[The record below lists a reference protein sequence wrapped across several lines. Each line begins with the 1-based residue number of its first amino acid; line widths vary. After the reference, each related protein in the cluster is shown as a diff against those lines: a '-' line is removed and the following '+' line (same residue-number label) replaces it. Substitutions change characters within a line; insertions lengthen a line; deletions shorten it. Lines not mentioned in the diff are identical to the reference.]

1 MDLLPKSEA
10 VNRLRQMQSWM
21 QNSSVDA
28 VLILQNADQYYFSGT
43 IQVGLL
49 CLPAAGD
56 PIYLVQKSAARA
68 RMESPWERILP
79 MASLRKAPEV
89 LTGEGLKQ
97 PRRIGLEMDV
107 LPTSYYLRFQELF
120 PGVEFV
126 DASEAIH
133 QTRMIKSPYE
143 VEQIRNAARM
153 LEKAFEEM
161 PSWAHAGAT
170 ELEVSA
176 RLEGFLRLR
185 GHQGITRMRG
195 FNYEIGYGTVSSGP
209 SAGYPTCFPGPVGFI
224 GLYPAILNGGSLR
237 RLELG
242 DSLMVDIC
250 GGYGGYIADKTRTF
264 AVGDLAKDMCEAHEF
279 VLRMNSEIEAML
291 KPGTSCAS
299 IYRHT
304 LDRVGDSPYAATF
317 MGVGDS
323 KVRFVGHGVGL
334 ELDELPVLASGFD
347 LPLQPGM
354 TIAIEPK
361 IFFPDHGGVG
371 LENTY
376 LITETGFE
384 KLTVYR
390 EEIIELSPK

>member
-21 QNSSVDA
+21 QNFSVDA
-28 VLILQNADQYYFSGT
+28 VYVLQNADQYYFSGT
-43 IQVGLL
+43 VQVGLL

-56 PIYLVQKSAARA
+56 PIHLVQKSAARA
-68 RMESPWERILP
+68 RIESPWERILP
-79 MASLRKAPEV
+79 MPNLRKAPDI
-89 LTGEGLKQ
+89 LTGEGFRK
-97 PRRIGLEMDV
+97 PRRLGLEMDV
-107 LPTSYYLRFQELF
+107 LPASYYLRFQGLF
-120 PGVEFV
+120 PDVEFV
-126 DASEAIH
+126 DASEAIR

-143 VEQIRNAARM
+143 VNQMRNAARM
-153 LEKAFEEM
+153 LERAFEEI
-161 PSWAHAGAT
+161 PSWAHSGAT
-170 ELEVSA
+170 ELEISA
-176 RLEGFLRLR
+176 RLEGFLRLL

-195 FNYEIGYGTVSSGP
+195 FNYEIGYGAVSSGP
-209 SAGYPTCFPGPVGFI
+209 SASYPTCFPGPVGFI

-237 RLELG
+237 RLEQG
-242 DSLMVDIC
+242 DSLMVDVC

-264 AVGDLAKDMCEAHEF
+264 GVGDLDKDMRWAHEF
-279 VLRMNSEIEAML
+279 LLRMNDEIEAML

-299 IYRHT
+299 IYRYT
-304 LDRVGDSPYAATF
+304 LEHVGDSPYAATF

-334 ELDELPVLASGFD
+334 ELDELPVLASGSD
-347 LPLQPGM
+347 LPLEPGM

-384 KLTVYR
+384 NLTTYR
-390 EEIIELSPK
+390 EEIIPLG